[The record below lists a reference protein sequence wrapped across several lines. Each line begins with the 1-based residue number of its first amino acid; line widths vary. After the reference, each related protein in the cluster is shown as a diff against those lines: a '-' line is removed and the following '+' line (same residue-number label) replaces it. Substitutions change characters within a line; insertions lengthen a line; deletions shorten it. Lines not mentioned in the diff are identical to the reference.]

1 MNVRRSAALLLWPF
15 PMMATALML
24 SSCTHPAM
32 RSTQASSLQVSA
44 PQIAQM
50 GYGAQADFIQCVP
63 PQCPVRTPKT
73 LGAPWMP
80 EAPVTPAPEAA
91 PSAASVPLPEATPEP
106 NPQGSHANAPEQLT
120 WSVPFAFGS
129 AQLGAQAQSV
139 LRQVIDELPPSSR
152 ITIAGRT
159 DSSGPAGVN
168 DALARARADAV
179 RKHLL
184 HARPDLAGAITLDAQ
199 GDCCFAASN
208 DTATGRARNRRVE
221 ILAEP
226 PAPPP

>member
-1 MNVRRSAALLLWPF
+1 MNPRRSAALLLWPF
-15 PMMATALML
+15 STMATALML

-32 RSTQASSLQVSA
+32 RSTQGSSLQVSA
-44 PQIAQM
+44 HQIAQM

-73 LGAPWMP
+73 LGAPLIP
-80 EAPVTPAPEAA
+80 EAPATPVPEAA
-91 PSAASVPLPEATPEP
+91 PSAASVPALEVPPGP
-106 NPQGSHANAPEQLT
+106 SRPDSIPSAPEQLT

-139 LRQVIDELPPSSR
+139 LRQVIEELPPSSR

-168 DALARARADAV
+168 DALAHARAEAA

-199 GDCCFAASN
+199 GNCCFSASN